1 MSGYS
6 RTEIDGIKKCTLGLA
21 IDQVVGEPSIP
32 CHLVEFGSGYGTFTL
47 LVAEPMSGLVKTVNI
62 YADII
67 AFAKVRSLYNLI
79 FSTTFSYELVIA
91 AFVLGDPMR

>member
-1 MSGYS
+1 M
-6 RTEIDGIKKCTLGLA
+6 
-21 IDQVVGEPSIP
+21 
-32 CHLVEFGSGYGTFTL
+32 
-47 LVAEPMSGLVKTVNI
+47 AEPISGLVKTVNI